1 MVPRLMVFDMAGT
14 TVADSGHVAG
24 AMAETLKEAG
34 IPARAPMLTKYL
46 GLPKPTAL
54 RNALKDLSDPRH
66 EEPAFIKE
74 LHDQFTQRM
83 IAHFEQ
89 DRGVSEIPG
98 AMRTFDW
105 LHQNGCMVALD
116 TGFSRPIANA
126 ILKRLNWVGGAID
139 FTVTSDEV
147 NRGRPMPDMIFEAM
161 KRFSIES
168 PQHVGK
174 IGDTPNDLI
183 QGHAAGCK
191 WIIGVTEGSHI
202 REQLSAYPH
211 THLIN
216 NVGKLPQVFLEDE
229 DYQ

>member
-1 MVPRLMVFDMAGT
+1 
-14 TVADSGHVAG
+14 
-24 AMAETLKEAG
+24 
-34 IPARAPMLTKYL
+34 
-46 GLPKPTAL
+46 
-54 RNALKDLSDPRH
+54 
-66 EEPAFIKE
+66 
-74 LHDQFTQRM
+74 
-83 IAHFEQ
+83 
-89 DRGVSEIPG
+89 
-98 AMRTFDW
+98 MRTFDW